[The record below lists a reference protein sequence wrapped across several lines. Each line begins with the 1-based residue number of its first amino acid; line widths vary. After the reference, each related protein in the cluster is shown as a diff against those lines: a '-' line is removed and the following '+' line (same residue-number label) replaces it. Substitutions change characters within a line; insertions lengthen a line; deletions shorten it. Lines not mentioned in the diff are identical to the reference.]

1 MLLNYLT
8 SIWRYVA
15 RNRSFT
21 TINVLGL
28 VIGMTAFMLIAQF
41 VIHELSYDRFWRG
54 SEQIYRVQLDRYNKG
69 ELSTRWAMGAQGI
82 GPDLKADFPE
92 VKYYTRLTSAGGLL
106 AHGDAY
112 FKEEYV
118 YFASQDFF
126 KVFNYPLLEGED
138 SSALKGLDKIVLS
151 RSMAKK
157 YFGDQNPMGQTLR
170 KDGKMDF
177 TVTGVFEDLPENSH
191 MKIDALV
198 SFATFA
204 RATGKAE
211 SELTNWNWDGF
222 LTYLRLEDHTDG
234 AALERKLPDYVHKK
248 MGEELKHDNAN
259 MIFNLQAISDIHLDS
274 NFIGEFKVNGNRDTT
289 YFLLIVAVLI
299 LVIAWINYINLAT
312 AKSIERAREVGV
324 RKVMGGFRT
333 QLIQQFLIESLL
345 LNIIAVTMA
354 VTIVIILTPW
364 FGRLT
369 GRELGYTLFFQPM
382 FWLGVVGLILGGALL
397 SGLYPAFVLSS
408 YKPVDVLKGRFKNTN
423 RGAFF
428 RKGMV
433 ITQFMASVTLIVG
446 TFTVYQQINFMRSQ
460 SLGVKVEQTLI
471 IHAPNNI
478 VDSLYGG
485 QVETLRH
492 RLEQY
497 PEVNA
502 MAISTSVPGTSPG
515 WNAGGIRRLSQRED
529 EANQYRV
536 IMMDHEFIPAYGLEV
551 VAGRAFSGDVP
562 KEHTNVMIN
571 ESAVKLM
578 GFQNAQEAID
588 DRIFFWGDTFR
599 IVGVL
604 KNYRQESVKKA
615 YEPLVFRYNKT
626 WGNFYSVKFKAA
638 NVQASIN
645 TFQNDWKAI
654 FPGNAFSFFFLD
666 DHYNKQYQADQQFGT
681 VFGMF
686 SALAIFI
693 ACLGLFGLS
702 SLTALQR
709 TKEIGVRK
717 VLGASIRSILALVS
731 KDYLVLMGIA
741 IVCATPLSWWVMNSW
756 LEAFASRIDL
766 AWWIFALPSLV
777 VILVALLTV
786 SIHTLKAART
796 NPAKSLRYE

>member
-8 SIWRYVA
+8 SVWRYIA

-21 TINVLGL
+21 IINMLGL
-28 VIGMTAFMLIAQF
+28 VIGMTAFILIVQY
-41 VIHELSYDRFWRG
+41 VSHELSYDRFWNG
-54 SEQIYRVQLDRYNKG
+54 YSQIYRVQLDRYNKG
-69 ELSTRWAMGAQGI
+69 ERSTRWAAGAQGI

-92 VKYYTRLTSAGGLL
+92 VKYYTRLRHSTGLL
-106 AHGDAY
+106 AHGDTY
-112 FKEEYV
+112 FKQEGV
-118 YFASQDFF
+118 YYASQDFF
-126 KVFNYPLLEGED
+126 KVFNYPLLDGQD
-138 SSALKGLDKIVLS
+138 STALKGLDKIVLS
-151 RSMAKK
+151 RSMARKF
-157 YFGDQNPMGQTLR
+157 FGDQNPIGRTLR
-170 KDGKMDF
+170 KDDKMDL
-177 TVTGVFEDLPENSH
+177 TVSGVFEDLPENSH
-191 MKIDALV
+191 MEVDALI

-204 RATGKAE
+204 RETGRAE
-211 SELTNWNWDGF
+211 SELTEWNWDGF
-222 LTYLRLEDHTDG
+222 MTYLRLEDHAEG
-234 AALERKLPDYVHKK
+234 AGLEQKLPAYVQKR
-248 MGEELKHDNAN
+248 MGEELKHDNAD
-259 MIFNLQAISDIHLDS
+259 MVFHLQAVSDIHLDS
-274 NFIGEFKVNGNRDTT
+274 DFIGEFKANGNRDTT

-299 LVIAWINYINLAT
+299 VTIAWINYVNLAT

-324 RKVMGGFRT
+324 RKVMGSMRS
-333 QLIQQFLIESLL
+333 QLIQQFLVESFL
-345 LNIIAVTMA
+345 LNTVAVTLA
-354 VTIVIILTPW
+354 IGGVALLAPW
-364 FGRLT
+364 FGQIT
-369 GRELGYTLFFQPM
+369 GRELGYTLFREPL
-382 FWLGVVGLILGGALL
+382 FWLGIAGLVFGGAFL

-423 RGAFF
+423 RGAYF

-433 ITQFMASVTLIVG
+433 VTQFIASVTLVVG
-446 TFTVYQQINFMRSQ
+446 TFTVYRQINFMRKEK
-460 SLGVKVEQTLI
+460 LGINVAQTLI
-471 IHAPNNI
+471 IESPS
-478 VDSLYGG
+478 VKDSTYASK
-485 QVETLRH
+485 VNVFRN
-492 RLEQY
+492 RIAQY
-497 PEVNA
+497 PGVTA
-502 MAISTSVPGTSPG
+502 MAVSTSIPGSSPG

-536 IMMDHEFIPAYGLEV
+536 VMMDHEFIPVYGLEV

-562 KEHTNVMIN
+562 NEHTNVMIN

-615 YEPLVFRYNKT
+615 FEPLVFRYNKS
-626 WGNFYSVKFKAA
+626 WGDYYSIRFT
-638 NVQASIN
+638 ASDMQRSLA
-645 TFQNDWKAI
+645 TFQNDWKAV
-654 FPGNAFSFFFLD
+654 FPGNPFSFFFLD
-666 DHYNKQYQADQQFGT
+666 DHYNQQYQADQQFGK

-717 VLGASIRSILALVS
+717 VLGASIQSILGLVS
-731 KDYLVLMGIA
+731 KDYLLLMGIA
-741 IVCATPLSWWVMNSW
+741 IVLATPLAWWVMNAW
-756 LEAFASRIDL
+756 LEAFASRIAL
-766 AWWIFALPSLV
+766 SWWIFALPSLLV
-777 VILVALLTV
+777 VFVALATV